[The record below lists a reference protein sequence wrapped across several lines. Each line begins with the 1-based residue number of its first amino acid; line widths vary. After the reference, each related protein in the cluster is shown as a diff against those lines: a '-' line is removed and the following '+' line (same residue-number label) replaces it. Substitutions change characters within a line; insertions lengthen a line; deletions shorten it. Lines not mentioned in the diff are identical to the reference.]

1 MKKQTIIKMFAGILI
16 GILVT
21 LFLTLNYWG
30 YEVWK
35 VTLSVAL
42 GIIVGMFIADIKVT
56 MQILFAVTK
65 NACHFTQ
72 DCYER
77 VCDINLDPRKVSKK
91 IWVKRYL
98 IASLTIKFLF
108 IMFIYI
114 LFMSMGVLSSDKSGF
129 LLGYI
134 YILSVSIIL
143 LGSLLFKSGLDT
155 DIRNIRIDKRIW
167 KKENLFYIDW
177 RINDKK
183 RWLSFKV
190 LYFLARDKGILFT
203 EWKSFL
209 VFLSAFVISL
219 IWIWITIKKIIVVG
233 GFAILSGI
241 AFITLSIILLPF
253 WFLRELWNHKK
264 LLVVALSIVAGGIV
278 GTIYKSYLYGV
289 LTGFAIATVSLILER
304 RFAQADLFFY
314 RKIFTNKK
322 LWQKVIA
329 I

>member
-1 MKKQTIIKMFAGILI
+1 MFAGILI

-30 YEVWK
+30 HEVWK
-35 VTLSVAL
+35 VTLSIAF
-42 GIIVGMFIADIKVT
+42 GIIVGMFVADTKVT
-56 MQILFAVTK
+56 LQILFAVIKKAGYFIVGSYKT
-65 NACHFTQ
+65 
-72 DCYER
+72 

-91 IWVKRYL
+91 VWVKRYL
-98 IASLTIKFLF
+98 IVSLAIKFLLT
-108 IMFIYI
+108 MFIYI
-114 LFMSMGVLSSDKSGF
+114 LFLLMALFSGKSDF
-129 LLGYI
+129 LLGFI
-134 YILSVSIIL
+134 YSLPVTMIL
-143 LGSLLFKSGLDT
+143 LGSVLAESGLYT
-155 DIRNIRIDKRIW
+155 NIKRGKRIW

-209 VFLSAFVISL
+209 VFLSAFVIPL
-219 IWIWITIKKIIVVG
+219 IWIWIAIKKIIVVG

-322 LWQKVIA
+322 LWQKVCVV
-329 I
+329 